1 MNDHNE
7 IIDVQTRLAYQED
20 LLNELNQIVTR
31 QDAEILTLKQQ
42 VRQLSKR
49 VEDFLTSPA
58 QENVDISDERP
69 PHY

>member
-7 IIDVQTRLAYQED
+7 IVDIQTRLAYQED
-20 LLNELNQIVTR
+20 LLNELNQIVSR
-31 QDAEILTLKQQ
+31 QDAEILTLKQH
-42 VRQLSKR
+42 VRQLGKR
-49 VEDFLTSPA
+49 VEDFLTSPP

>member
-7 IIDVQTRLAYQED
+7 IVDIQTRLAYQED
-20 LLNELNQIVTR
+20 LLNELNQIVSR
-31 QDAEILTLKQQ
+31 QDAEILTLKQH
-42 VRQLSKR
+42 VRQLGKR